1 MKKTL
6 REIHKELGVKQT
18 LKIYVNNTNKKYR
31 TNYTADEIL
40 SNPVYEVIRFNTMGK
55 LRMHR
60 KQVSEKMQDLNK
72 LGTAEMYKEQAQRLQ
87 KSQKLASKIL
97 EKENLKDAYIKTL
110 KEYAHFGMIHSYYDR
125 KQIKRTADYL
135 KEIGVKYGEY
145 MSTDG
150 LNRAFQDRIKWFEQE
165 LSKKG

>member
-110 KEYAHFGMIHSYYDR
+110 KEFAYFSGVYYFDDEKR
-125 KQIKRTADYL
+125 KRTAEFL
-135 KEIGVKYGEY
+135 KEIGVKYAEY
-145 MSTDG
+145 LTIEG
-150 LNRAFQDRIKWFEQE
+150 IKKAFEDRIKWFEQE